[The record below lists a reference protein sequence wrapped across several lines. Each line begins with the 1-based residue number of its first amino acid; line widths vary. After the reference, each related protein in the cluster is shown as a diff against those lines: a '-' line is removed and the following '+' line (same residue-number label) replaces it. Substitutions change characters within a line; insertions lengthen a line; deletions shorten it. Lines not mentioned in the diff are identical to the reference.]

1 MKQIALILFNG
12 STIADW
18 NLGPVYLAPNR
29 PALLAELVRAKLAEA
44 QPDAWLFWDAKL
56 GMPDLQKMIAILDQP
71 DDLWHAGLTLGTKGQ
86 PGLLDFVK
94 PTWMFNRD
102 PEQS

>member
-12 STIADW
+12 PIISDW
-18 NLGPVYLAPNR
+18 HLGSVYPAPDKPNLLV
-29 PALLAELVRAKLAEA
+29 ELVKEKLAEI

-56 GMPDLQKMIAILDQP
+56 GRPDSQQMEAVLDQP
-71 DDLWHAGLTLGTKGQ
+71 DDLWHAGLLLGTGGQ

-102 PEQS
+102 PGQS